1 MLELEHVLYGCVCNN
16 TIIGQLITMRHSRL
30 IVRSKRVYPT
40 LIVIF
45 VCCMYVL
52 ILCRYCKPKSGIRHN
67 IIRKMRGLIAYQ
79 IFILLFNSGKNA
91 FFININRNCSCASKD
106 KGSVGFVTFLCTA
119 KICLGRDLSYNA
131 GLVCRWLVNSNYL

>member
-79 IFILLFNSGKNA
+79 IFILLFNSGNMLFLLIGTVLALVKTKVLSVLLP
-91 FFININRNCSCASKD
+91 FCARRRFVWVETCLIMRVLD
-106 KGSVGFVTFLCTA
+106 VVG
-119 KICLGRDLSYNA
+119 
-131 GLVCRWLVNSNYL
+131 W